1 MCRPAVPGL
10 ALVRLVIGALVVGAL
25 VPAAHAQ
32 VYRYVDE
39 RGVPHY
45 VDGLHAVPERYRAG
59 AVPLPLRNA
68 PAPTAPA
75 VPGEAAAATARGA
88 TVIRYTPGQP
98 IVVDARIN
106 GSASARLL
114 LDTGADR
121 TLISPRALA
130 AAGVPLTRVIAQGQM
145 TGVTGSD
152 RVQYV
157 LLESLE
163 VGQARATRLPVAAYE
178 MPQAQTDGLLGRD
191 FLDQFRVQIDSARGE
206 VTLTP
211 R

>member
-1 MCRPAVPGL
+1 MMGAVRRV
-10 ALVRLVIGALVVGAL
+10 ALL
-25 VPAAHAQ
+25 VPPLLVAVAAPVAQ
-32 VYRYVDE
+32 AQFYRYVDE

-45 VDGLHAVPERYRAG
+45 VEGLHAVPERYRAA
-59 AVPLPLRNA
+59 AVPLSLRNS
-68 PAPTAPA
+68 PAPSPS
-75 VPGEAAAATARGA
+75 PSAAAAHTA
-88 TVIRYTPGQP
+88 TIIRYTPGQP
-98 IVVDARIN
+98 IVVDVRLN
-106 GSASARLL
+106 GSATARLL

-130 AAGVPLTRVIAQGQM
+130 AAGVSLTRVIAQGQM

-163 VGQARATRLPVAAYE
+163 VGQARVTRLPVAAYE

-191 FLDQFRVQIDSARGE
+191 FLDQFSVNIDAARGE
-206 VTLTP
+206 VTLRP

>member
-1 MCRPAVPGL
+1 MRATRRPARVTVRL
-10 ALVRLVIGALVVGAL
+10 ALAAALLGAWAAGAE
-25 VPAAHAQ
+25 AQ
-32 VYRYVDE
+32 FYRYVDE

-45 VDGLHAVPERYRAG
+45 VDGLDAVPERYRRG
-59 AVPLPLRNA
+59 AVPLTLRNA
-68 PAPTAPA
+68 PAPAPTVA
-75 VPGEAAAATARGA
+75 TDHAAAARGV

-130 AAGVPLTRVIAQGQM
+130 AAGVSLTRVIAQGQM

-163 VGQARATRLPVAAYE
+163 VGQARVTRLPVAAYE
-178 MPQAQTDGLLGRD
+178 MAQAQTDGLLGRD
-191 FLDQFRVQIDSARGE
+191 FLDQFTVSIDAARGE
-206 VTLTP
+206 VTLQP